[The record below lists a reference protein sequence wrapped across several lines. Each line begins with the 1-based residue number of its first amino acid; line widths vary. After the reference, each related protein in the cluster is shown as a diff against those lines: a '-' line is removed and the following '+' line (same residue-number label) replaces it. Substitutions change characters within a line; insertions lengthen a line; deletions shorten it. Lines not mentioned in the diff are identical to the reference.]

1 MCRFVC
7 MQDGAVDKPSD
18 FVSPAKR
25 SFLLAF
31 QRLFSE
37 MSLVNLSSMP
47 TDYMKAAFGWDN
59 L

>member
-1 MCRFVC
+1 